1 MSAHKIILAF
11 FFFCFGSVAFAQS
24 AHIKGIILDK
34 NNQPVENVN
43 VSSRG
48 IGTKSNENGF
58 YSLDLPANQKVVVV
72 FSHVSLK
79 KATVGVTLKPIEDY
93 EFNLVM
99 NDKDEQMGEVV
110 ITVNNK
116 KRVQGITI
124 IEPELIRKIPGANAG
139 VENILKSLPGVN
151 SNNELSTQYAV
162 RGGNY
167 DENLVYV
174 NEIEVYRPF
183 LIRSGQQEGLSFTN
197 TDLVQNVDFS
207 AGG

>member
-1 MSAHKIILAF
+1 MRVNKIILVF
-11 FFFCFGSVAFAQS
+11 FFFCFVSVSFAQS
-24 AHIKGIILDK
+24 AKIKGVILDK
-34 NNQPVENVN
+34 NNEPVDNVN
-43 VSSRG
+43 VSTSG
-48 IGTKSNENGF
+48 ISTKSNVNGF
-58 YSLDLPANQKVVVV
+58 YSLEVPANQKVIVV
-72 FSHVSLK
+72 FSHISLKKVTVSVSLK
-79 KATVGVTLKPIEDY
+79 PNEDY
-93 EFNLVM
+93 EFDLIM
-99 NDKDEQMGEVV
+99 NNQDEQMGEVV

-116 KRVQGITI
+116 KRVQGITT

-183 LIRSGQQEGLSFTN
+183 LIRSGQQEG
-197 TDLVQNVDFS
+197 
-207 AGG
+207 